1 MKRIL
6 VVDDSMFMRQVLA
19 GILAKTSGASGDD
32 YYEILE
38 AETGSEALRVIEE
51 EEIDLVLLDIVMPGG
66 PEEGIRVLE
75 AIASG
80 HPDIPVIMLTA
91 VGQETVVARCR
102 ELGASDYIA
111 KPFEEPR
118 VLEAVR
124 EQLAG
129 KVASRE

>member
-32 YYEILE
+32 CYEILE

-91 VGQETVVARCR
+91 VGQETVVARCT
-102 ELGASDYIA
+102 ELGASDYIV

-118 VLEAVR
+118 VIEAVR

-129 KVASRE
+129 TAASRE